1 MDNKSKWGFLRETT
15 EDAIKAGIDAD
26 TGMHRTGLNEYLA
39 VIFPEV
45 TDWVHDKTV
54 DTLPKELKC
63 RKRPDY
69 RSESLKLIIEFDGT
83 PHYDSPMQILSDYKS
98 KALYEQYGYKVVR
111 IPFFIQ
117 LTNAAIYELFERV
130 VAEPMFDPNI
140 PSMGPLGASPASIS
154 VAGLYRM
161 AYEFHRF
168 PQQYTVNLNFLKRID
183 NDFLTGA
190 AMLEEV
196 YNKISAMSVIE
207 DRIIYT

>member
-1 MDNKSKWGFLRETT
+1 MDNNKPRWGFLRETT

-69 RSESLKLIIEFDGT
+69 RSETLKLIIEFDGT
-83 PHYDSPMQILSDYKS
+83 PHYDSPQQILADYKT
-98 KALYEQYGYKVVR
+98 KALYEKYGYKVVR

-117 LTNAAIYELFERV
+117 LTNSVIKELFDREMT
-130 VAEPMFDPNI
+130 EQMFDATI
-140 PSMGPLGASPASIS
+140 SSMG
-154 VAGLYRM
+154 
-161 AYEFHRF
+161 H
-168 PQQYTVNLNFLKRID
+168 
-183 NDFLTGA
+183 
-190 AMLEEV
+190 
-196 YNKISAMSVIE
+196 
-207 DRIIYT
+207 